1 MIRLIFV
8 AIAAISICNGCTEK
22 QLQQTLRDPG
32 AIPSGTEISG
42 RYSLV
47 EIASMD
53 DSIYTPGPGSRYIL
67 DFQQDNEL
75 VIIDDCN
82 HGQANWTVT
91 APSGLIIDT
100 VITTSALCRTS
111 AVHDRFLRDLEYV
124 RSYVWRDGH
133 LFLATMADGAILEF
147 APIQAGMNQLEGDA
161 VLTSTDKVI
170 SYRCENGQP
179 LTATFYNDTQ
189 PRAMS
194 IKTGAD
200 KSTQQTS
207 RLEAVRSGSGAKYS
221 GNGLTFWT
229 QGDEAIL
236 ETSDQASVTCA
247 VVR

>member
-91 APSGLIIDT
+91 PPR
-100 VITTSALCRTS
+100 TSQLDSHCPIGADHRYGDHHECVVPHFCRT
-111 AVHDRFLRDLEYV
+111 R
-124 RSYVWRDGH
+124 
-133 LFLATMADGAILEF
+133 
-147 APIQAGMNQLEGDA
+147 
-161 VLTSTDKVI
+161 
-170 SYRCENGQP
+170 
-179 LTATFYNDTQ
+179 
-189 PRAMS
+189 
-194 IKTGAD
+194 
-200 KSTQQTS
+200 
-207 RLEAVRSGSGAKYS
+207 
-221 GNGLTFWT
+221 
-229 QGDEAIL
+229 
-236 ETSDQASVTCA
+236 
-247 VVR
+247 